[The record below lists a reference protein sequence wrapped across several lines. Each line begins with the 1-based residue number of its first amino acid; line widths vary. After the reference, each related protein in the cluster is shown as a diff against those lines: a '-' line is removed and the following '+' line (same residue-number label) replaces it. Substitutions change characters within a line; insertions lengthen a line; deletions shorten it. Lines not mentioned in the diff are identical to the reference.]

1 MHSSRRAQR
10 MKRHHKRNQSGTLSL
25 VSLMDIF
32 TILVFFLLVNSS
44 AETQL
49 PSAKIKLPESTAEQ
63 IPEDSL
69 VVVVTDSEILIQ
81 GQRVVSIAEI
91 NKSGLETIPALKQEL
106 DSQDQKSV
114 LFRSATEAKALTIM
128 GDKEIPYKILRKIIA
143 TLGETRFTNI
153 ALAVQKK
160 PEKSES

>member
-63 IPEDSL
+63 IPADSL
-69 VVVVTDSEILIQ
+69 VVVVSETEILVQ
-81 GQRVVSIAEI
+81 GKSIISLEAI
-91 NKSGLETIPALKQEL
+91 NKANLETIPELKSEL
-106 DSQDQKSV
+106 NFQDQKSI
-114 LFRSATEAKALTIM
+114 LFRKSDQAKLITIM
-128 GDKEIPYKILRKIIA
+128 GDKKIPYKVLRKIIA
-143 TLGETRFTNI
+143 TLGETRFTNV

-160 PEKSES
+160 PNESG